1 MARTPTPRTIA
12 AADDADLGARN
23 DSLDEAAEKLWR
35 KAVRFGT
42 WDPAS
47 IDLAEDKA
55 QFAELDR
62 PLQVYLTRFC
72 AAFFN
77 AEENVAKLFGP
88 WVMAA
93 PSLKQQAYLST
104 QLVEEFK
111 HADFFERYFGE
122 VIGELDRSAALAN
135 PVHDSLDERARTL
148 TASLDA
154 SEDERTMRFVESVV
168 HYQGVIEGV
177 QANTGYHIFLDVFAR
192 KGLMPGLT
200 EGFRNIQ
207 IDEGRHVGFGMRILR
222 HYAQLDDRY
231 ARRIRELYEE
241 FLPLIRQ
248 RYGRPYDVDGTPTE
262 PPPEERG
269 VERLMALYER
279 RQKDIFGAS

>member
-1 MARTPTPRTIA
+1 MAHEHTARSIETAP
-12 AADDADLGARN
+12 DADLGART
-23 DSLDEAAEKLWR
+23 DSLDEAAHQLWR

-42 WDPAS
+42 WDPAA
-47 IDLAEDKA
+47 IDLSADKA

-77 AEENVAKLFGP
+77 AEENVAKLFAP

-93 PSLKQQAYLST
+93 PSTQQQAFLST
-104 QLVEEFK
+104 QLIEEFK

-122 VIGELDRSAALAN
+122 VVGELDRGAALPN
-135 PVHDSLDERARTL
+135 PVHDSLDERAQRL
-148 TASLDA
+148 TEALRWPD
-154 SEDERTMRFVESVV
+154 DERTMCFVESVV

-222 HYAQLDDRY
+222 HYAQADERY
-231 ARRIRELYEE
+231 ARRIRDMYEE
-241 FLPLIRQ
+241 FLPLIRKRYGQ
-248 RYGRPYDVDGTPTE
+248 RYPVDGKLVD
-262 PPPEERG
+262 PPAEERG

-279 RQKDIFGAS
+279 RQKDIFAS